1 MFLQALESRRLFHA
15 TIDNDGLLQ
24 VEGTSGAEAIYVTL
38 VSPTQ
43 IDVTTEITQSFNPA
57 SITGVRVTAGDGNDI
72 VVISGLIVNVAV
84 DGGLGNDRLVG
95 GDDADTLVGGSGKD
109 VLDGG
114 AGNDRLNGNGGNDKL
129 LGQNGA
135 DRLYGYDGDDYIDGG
150 SSSDRFYPG
159 NGADT
164 CYGQSGNDVFSCF
177 DHARDELYGGS
188 GEDSGICDGIDI
200 RASVEQIAI
209 I

>member
-1 MFLQALESRRLFHA
+1 MFHPLEPRRLFHGS
-15 TIDNDGLLQ
+15 IDSSGLLQ
-24 VEGTSGAEAIYVTL
+24 VEGSAGADTIYVTL

-57 SITGVRVTAGDGNDI
+57 LVNGVRVSAGDGNDI
-72 VVISGLIVNVAV
+72 VVISGLIINVAV
-84 DGGLGNDRLVG
+84 DGGLGNDRIVG

-114 AGNDRLNGNGGNDKL
+114 PGNDRLNGNGGNDKL

-150 SSSDRFYPG
+150 SSSDRFFPG

-164 CYGQSGNDVFSCF
+164 CLGQSGNDVFNCF
-177 DHARDELYGGS
+177 DHTSDQIFGGS
-188 GEDSGICDGIDI
+188 GEDSGIADSIDI
-200 RASVEQIAI
+200 RGSVEQVAVI
-209 I
+209 